1 MSDDCTAALNR
12 AAEIAADMRVRYPAA
27 GVTWGYI
34 GNLER
39 WGDSRSWRFFSRIPG
54 PPDPNG
60 FGNRETVSFGYART
74 AGLPALVAWCEQPA
88 ANGCS
93 MLGDSVRKAMLTAGM
108 REFEAE
114 FEFMDGE
121 DAEGLVRSIGEAGI
135 RGVMATD
142 RVPRSKAERANAH
155 AVIRPEAYGWRLG
168 CTDAMRPVVRQ
179 VLASALVKPWF
190 EEGAMV
196 GPEPARQFWSAIA
209 SCQVKAA
216 SALLSR
222 LGAEATCATDPA
234 LVMRARVM
242 ERVAS
247 AAGAFLP
254 QMREKRHEGPV
265 IDEILAC
272 AALSAAVRDES
283 MAPGM

>member
-39 WGDSRSWRFFSRIPG
+39 WGDSRSWRFFSRIPV

-60 FGNRETVSFGYART
+60 FGNLGTVSFGYART
-74 AGLPALVAWCEQPA
+74 
-88 ANGCS
+88 
-93 MLGDSVRKAMLTAGM
+93 
-108 REFEAE
+108 
-114 FEFMDGE
+114 GE

-135 RGVMATD
+135 RVVMATD

-168 CTDAMRPVVRQ
+168 CTDAMRPVLRQ